1 MIESVKKNLFSR
13 IAITIAVFIFMLVV
27 GWATIIWQTKTELKQ
42 ETTRRLQIATTQI
55 DDIFNRAEQAANNIA
70 TTPDLHCSDA
80 MIKKMLYQVIT
91 IPYVRNVNIALNNN
105 IYCTILSGK
114 KNIDF
119 QLANYH
125 QGKLYLMSGNSV
137 TPGSPLVAFRQSGA
151 NGIVVLVGIDGLYLH
166 QTLSLLSNH
175 LQIVMRIG
183 NKWMTSDGNVHT
195 GTLPQ
200 KKMTEVMRSTHYP
213 YEVLTQISHQKLYW
227 YAINNSRASI
237 AVFILIGLLFACITY
252 RYLNRVESPVSSLA
266 RAVEQNEFVP
276 YLQPIVRSR
285 DFGLHGC
292 EVLMRWQHPQLGLIP
307 PNQFIPLAE
316 ESALIVPMT
325 RSLMHQVCAIFSAQ
339 PELLPPNFHFGF
351 NISYTHFKNKD
362 IVTDCREFLAAFPPR
377 SITLAL
383 EITEREMIT
392 DNPLTREIF
401 TELHELGILFA
412 LDDFGTG
419 NSSLSYL
426 QTFHIDALKI
436 DQMFIKMIGENSPA
450 EHIVD
455 NVIDLANRLRLITV
469 AEGVETMVQIHHLQ
483 ALNINLLQGYFFG
496 KPVNCQHFIKY
507 HLIDKTHLRTLL

>member
-1 MIESVKKNLFSR
+1 MIELVKKSLLSR
-13 IAITIAVFIFMLVV
+13 IVIAFFVFILMISV
-27 GWATIIWQTKTELKQ
+27 GWIAIVWQAKTELKQ
-42 ETTRRLQIATTQI
+42 ETERRLQIAITQF
-55 DDIFNRAEQAANNIA
+55 DYIFERAEQAANNIA
-70 TTPDLHCSDA
+70 SSADLSCSDA
-80 MIKKMLYQVIT
+80 MVKKMLYQVIT

-114 KNIDF
+114 KNSDF
-119 QLANYH
+119 ELANYYE
-125 QGKLYLMSGNSV
+125 GKLYLMNGSSV
-137 TPGSPLVAFRQSGA
+137 TPGSPLVAFRQTGPEGLA
-151 NGIVVLVGIDGLYLH
+151 VLVGIDGLYLH
-166 QTLSLLSNH
+166 QTLNLLSNH
-175 LQIVMRIG
+175 LQIVVRIG
-183 NKWMTSDGNVHT
+183 NKWMTADGAVYS
-195 GTLPQ
+195 GPLPQ
-200 KKMTEVMRSTHYP
+200 KKITQVMESDLYP
-213 YEVLTQISHQKLYW
+213 YEVLTQISSRKLLW
-227 YAINNSRASI
+227 YAINNSHASI
-237 AVFILIGLLFACITY
+237 AVFILIGLLFAYITY
-252 RYLNRVESPVSSLA
+252 RYLSRVVSPISMLA

-276 YLQPIVRSR
+276 YMQPIVRSQ

-325 RSLMHQVCAIFSAQ
+325 RSLMHQVRTIFAAQ
-339 PELLPPNFHFGF
+339 AALLPPNFHFGF

-362 IVTDCREFLAAFPPR
+362 IVTDCRDFLAAFPQGA
-377 SITLAL
+377 ITLAL

-392 DNPLTREIF
+392 DNPMTREIF

-426 QTFHIDALKI
+426 QTFHIDSLKI

-455 NVIDLANRLRLITV
+455 NVIDLANRLKLITV
-469 AEGVETMVQIHHLQ
+469 AEGVETMTQIRHLQ

-496 KPVNCQHFIKY
+496 KPVTCADFIKK
-507 HLIDKTHLRTLL
+507 HLVDKIHQ

>member
-1 MIESVKKNLFSR
+1 MIELVKKSLLSR
-13 IAITIAVFIFMLVV
+13 IVIAFFVFILMISV
-27 GWATIIWQTKTELKQ
+27 GWMAIVWQAKTELKQ
-42 ETTRRLQIATTQI
+42 ETERRLQIAITQF
-55 DDIFNRAEQAANNIA
+55 DYIFERAEQAANNIA
-70 TTPDLHCSDA
+70 SSADLSCSDA
-80 MIKKMLYQVIT
+80 TVKKMLYQVIT

-114 KNIDF
+114 KNSDF
-119 QLANYH
+119 ELANYYE
-125 QGKLYLMSGNSV
+125 GKLYLMNGSSV
-137 TPGSPLVAFRQSGA
+137 TPGSPLVAFRQTGPEGLA
-151 NGIVVLVGIDGLYLH
+151 VLVGIDGLYLH
-166 QTLSLLSNH
+166 QTLNLLSNH
-175 LQIVMRIG
+175 LQIVVRIG
-183 NKWMTSDGNVHT
+183 NKWMTADGAVYS
-195 GTLPQ
+195 GPLPQ
-200 KKMTEVMRSTHYP
+200 KKIIQVMESDHYP
-213 YEVLTQISHQKLYW
+213 YEVLTQISSRKLLW
-227 YAINNSRASI
+227 YAINNSHASI
-237 AVFILIGLLFACITY
+237 AVFILIGLLFAYITY
-252 RYLNRVESPVSSLA
+252 RYLSRVVSPISMLA

-276 YLQPIVRSR
+276 YMQPIVRSQ

-325 RSLMHQVCAIFSAQ
+325 RSLMHQVRTIFAAQ
-339 PELLPPNFHFGF
+339 AALLPPNFHFGF

-362 IVTDCREFLAAFPPR
+362 IVTDCRDFLAAFPQGA
-377 SITLAL
+377 ITLAL

-392 DNPLTREIF
+392 DNPMTREIF

-426 QTFHIDALKI
+426 QTFHIDSLKI

-455 NVIDLANRLRLITV
+455 NVIDLANRLKLITV
-469 AEGVETMVQIHHLQ
+469 AEGVETMTQIRHLQ

-496 KPVNCQHFIKY
+496 KPVTCTDFIKK
-507 HLIDKTHLRTLL
+507 HLVDKIHQ

>member
-1 MIESVKKNLFSR
+1 MIELVKKSLLSR
-13 IAITIAVFIFMLVV
+13 IVIAFFVFILMISV
-27 GWATIIWQTKTELKQ
+27 GWMAIVWQAKTELKQ
-42 ETTRRLQIATTQI
+42 ETERRLQIAITQF
-55 DDIFNRAEQAANNIA
+55 DYIFERAEQAANNIA
-70 TTPDLHCSDA
+70 SSADLSCSDA
-80 MIKKMLYQVIT
+80 MVKKMLYQVIT

-114 KNIDF
+114 KNSDF
-119 QLANYH
+119 ELANYYE
-125 QGKLYLMSGNSV
+125 GKLYLMNGSSV
-137 TPGSPLVAFRQSGA
+137 TPGSPLVAFRQTGPEGLA
-151 NGIVVLVGIDGLYLH
+151 VLVGIDGLYLH
-166 QTLSLLSNH
+166 QTLNLLSNH
-175 LQIVMRIG
+175 LQIVVRIG
-183 NKWMTSDGNVHT
+183 NKWMTADGAVYS
-195 GTLPQ
+195 GPLPQ
-200 KKMTEVMRSTHYP
+200 KKITQVMESDLYP
-213 YEVLTQISHQKLYW
+213 YEVLTQISSRKLLW
-227 YAINNSRASI
+227 YAINNSHASI
-237 AVFILIGLLFACITY
+237 AVFILIGLLFAYITY
-252 RYLNRVESPVSSLA
+252 RYLSRVVSPISMLA

-276 YLQPIVRSR
+276 YMQPIVRSQ

-325 RSLMHQVCAIFSAQ
+325 RSLMHQVRTIFAAQ
-339 PELLPPNFHFGF
+339 AALLPPNFHFGF

-362 IVTDCREFLAAFPPR
+362 IVTDCRDFLAAFPQGA
-377 SITLAL
+377 ITLAL

-392 DNPLTREIF
+392 DNPMTREIF

-426 QTFHIDALKI
+426 QTFHIDSLKI

-455 NVIDLANRLRLITV
+455 NVIDLANRLKLITV
-469 AEGVETMVQIHHLQ
+469 AEGVETMTQIRHLQ

-496 KPVNCQHFIKY
+496 KPVTCTDFIKK
-507 HLIDKTHLRTLL
+507 HLVDKIHQ

>member
-1 MIESVKKNLFSR
+1 MVELVRKSLFSR
-13 IAITIAVFIFMLVV
+13 LVIAFFVFILMISV
-27 GWATIIWQTKTELKQ
+27 GWMAIVWQAKTELKQ
-42 ETTRRLQIATTQI
+42 ETERRLQIAITQF
-55 DDIFNRAEQAANNIA
+55 DYIFERAEQAANNIVA
-70 TTPDLHCSDA
+70 SADLSCSDA
-80 MIKKMLYQVIT
+80 MVKKMLYQVIT

-114 KNIDF
+114 KNSDF
-119 QLANYH
+119 ELANYYE
-125 QGKLYLMSGNSV
+125 GKLYLMNGSSV
-137 TPGSPLVAFRQSGA
+137 TPGSPLVAFRQTGSDGLA
-151 NGIVVLVGIDGLYLH
+151 VLVGIDGLYLH
-166 QTLSLLSNH
+166 QTLNLLSNH
-175 LQIVMRIG
+175 LQIVVRIG
-183 NKWMTSDGNVHT
+183 NNWMTADGAVHS
-195 GTLPQ
+195 GPLPQ
-200 KKMTEVMRSTHYP
+200 KKITQVMASGRYP
-213 YEVLTQISHQKLYW
+213 YEVLTQISSRKLLW
-227 YAINNSRASI
+227 YAINNSHASI
-237 AVFILIGLLFACITY
+237 AVFILIGLLFAYITY
-252 RYLNRVESPVSSLA
+252 RYLSRVVSPISMLA

-276 YLQPIVRSR
+276 YMQPIVRSQ

-325 RSLMHQVCAIFSAQ
+325 RSLMHQVRTIFAVQ
-339 PELLPPNFHFGF
+339 AALLPLNFHFGF

-362 IVTDCREFLAAFPPR
+362 IVTDCRDFLGAFPQGA
-377 SITLAL
+377 ITLAL

-392 DNPLTREIF
+392 DNPMTREIF

-426 QTFHIDALKI
+426 QTFHIDSLKI

-455 NVIDLANRLRLITV
+455 NVIDLANRLKLITV
-469 AEGVETMVQIHHLQ
+469 AEGVETMTQIRHLQ

-496 KPVNCQHFIKY
+496 KPVACADFIKQ
-507 HLIDKTHLRTLL
+507 HLVDKMHQ